1 MVAVWPIQPAPGDRW
16 KMFLASATGLDSQ
29 SRSNP
34 SSILAGRWSNQ
45 RIGSCDIN
53 SDLPQNSQL
62 SHSHASA
69 VHLADRRS
77 DMDRS
82 VGFF

>member
-1 MVAVWPIQPAPGDRW
+1 
-16 KMFLASATGLDSQ
+16 MFLASAKDLNSQ

-34 SSILAGRWSNQ
+34 CSILARRWSNQ
-45 RIGSCDIN
+45 RIANRDIN

-69 VHLADRRS
+69 VHLSDRRS
-77 DMDRS
+77 DVGRS